1 MAAHISIWRMG
12 LRRTKRAIISWAGS
26 FNCFTCTCFADHGC
40 SHLFQEP
47 TSGLDSSTAF
57 SLMQRLK
64 SYALNFNKTIITTI
78 HQPSSQIFHMFDTLL
93 LLIDGHVSLL
103 EFQISLSLNRSLS
116 ERQIL
121 VKSEASKEQDIIEII
136 WNSFQFINVTCQ
148 TIYYFL

>member
-1 MAAHISIWRMG
+1 
-12 LRRTKRAIISWAGS
+12 
-26 FNCFTCTCFADHGC
+26 
-40 SHLFQEP
+40 
-47 TSGLDSSTAF
+47 
-57 SLMQRLK
+57 MQRLK

-136 WNSFQFINVTCQ
+136 
-148 TIYYFL
+148 